1 LAEKNAGKWHFW
13 LHNIGLPIMIL
24 SLAMV
29 LVTENNAFLPGTAIG
44 PIITSVGIFIFV
56 WNILKNIKAA

>member
-1 LAEKNAGKWHFW
+1 
-13 LHNIGLPIMIL
+13 MIL

-56 WNILKNIKAA
+56 